1 MGRLIS
7 ELLLWQHT
15 HTDTHTQ
22 TRQQYKQTQFIQSL
36 VNEHVTQGQRAALRP
51 LKHSHESLSD
61 TESFCSDTSCNPELI
76 MQISD
81 HSGSS
86 VLNQAWKDEAFL

>member
-51 LKHSHESLSD
+51 QIQ
-61 TESFCSDTSCNPELI
+61 NPFVLI
-76 MQISD
+76 LVVTQ
-81 HSGSS
+81 
-86 VLNQAWKDEAFL
+86 N